1 MIRCPI
7 LNKDIDIGECV
18 TIADV
23 CDGVAKESVISDT
36 VKKVTDWKEVC
47 KNCKYHNN

>member
-1 MIRCPI
+1 MIECPI

-18 TIADV
+18 IIVDV
-23 CDGVAKESVISDT
+23 CEEMVKESVISNE
-36 VKKVTDWKEVC
+36 VKEVENWREIC